1 VYASLYS
8 LNRRTLQ
15 CQKAKVAGKNGLLDQ
30 RNGEELSLKSNGKA
44 SLTILK
50 LGGSVITKKD
60 EPMTPDL
67 EAIQRLAKEIARAQ
81 VDRLILVHGGGSF
94 GHPLAKQYN
103 IKQGYVEP
111 SQLEGFSRTHQ
122 AMLKLNKLVVDAL
135 ICNNIAAF
143 SVSPSSCILTKDGRI
158 ELFFSKMLALLLGI
172 GCIPVLFGDV
182 VLDIKEGFTIV
193 SGDQLTSVIAKRF
206 KANRVILG
214 VDVDGLYTGDPK
226 EEASAQ
232 LMSHVTQQN
241 LETLIHNI
249 GEAQV
254 TDVTGGMLGKI
265 SELMQ
270 AIEAG
275 IPALV
280 VNGSKD
286 GYIYRALKG
295 EMVGTLIEKGSN
307 NAESD

>member
-1 VYASLYS
+1 MSES
-8 LNRRTLQ
+8 H
-15 CQKAKVAGKNGLLDQ
+15 KAAGKNGLLDQ
-30 RNGEELSLKSNGKA
+30 RNGEELRLKSKGKA
-44 SLTILK
+44 SLTVLK
-50 LGGSVITKKD
+50 LGGSVITKKG

-67 EAIQRLAKEIARAQ
+67 EAIQRLAKEIAKAQ
-81 VDRLILVHGGGSF
+81 VDRLIVVHGGGSF

-111 SQLEGFSRTHQ
+111 SQLEGFSKTHQ

-158 ELFFSKMLALLLGI
+158 QLFFRKTLALLLDI
-172 GCIPVLFGDV
+172 DCVPVLFGDV
-182 VLDIKEGFTIV
+182 VLDNQKGFTIV

-206 KANRVILG
+206 KADRIVLA

-226 EEASAQ
+226 EATSAQ
-232 LMSHVTQQN
+232 FVSHVTQQK

-270 AIEAG
+270 AIEVG

-295 EMVGTLIEKGSN
+295 EMVGTLIER
-307 NAESD
+307 E